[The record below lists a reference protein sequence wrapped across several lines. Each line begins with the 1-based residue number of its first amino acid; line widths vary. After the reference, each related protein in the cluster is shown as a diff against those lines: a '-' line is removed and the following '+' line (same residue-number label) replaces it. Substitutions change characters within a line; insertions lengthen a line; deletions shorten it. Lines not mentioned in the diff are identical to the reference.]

1 MTASIVQIIEDE
13 PLHADLLDRALR
25 QAQFTTT
32 HAADGESGWKDAQ
45 RLLPSLILL
54 DLMLPGLS
62 GHEICRLVRRTPS
75 TSHIPIIMLTAVGT
89 EDDRIAG
96 LEMGADDYVVKPFS
110 PREVVSRVQAVL
122 RRSRQSL
129 PPPPGFSTDSLTVQ
143 EPCFLV
149 SLQKRQL
156 TLSDM
161 ELAILRFL
169 LARPGELVSAASF
182 MAALGRDHREM
193 PPERVDQSVRT
204 LHRKLQNSNAGL
216 IEILPGFRYRF
227 HETPHPVSLSQE

>member
-25 QAQFTTT
+25 QAQFTPV
-32 HAADGESGWKDAQ
+32 HAADGESGWRDAQ

-54 DLMLPGLS
+54 DLMLPRLS
-62 GHEICRLVRRTPS
+62 GQEICRLVRRTPS
-75 TSHIPIIMLTAVGT
+75 TRHIPIIMLTALGT
-89 EDDRIAG
+89 EEDRIAG

-110 PREVVSRVQAVL
+110 PREVVSRIQAVL

-129 PPPPGFSTDSLTVQ
+129 TPSPGFFTDSLTVQ
-143 EPCFLV
+143 ESCFLV
-149 SLQKRQL
+149 SLQNRQL

-169 LARPGELVSAASF
+169 LTRPNELVSAGSF
-182 MAALGRDHREM
+182 IAALGQDHREM
-193 PPERVDQSVRT
+193 PPGNVDQSVRT
-204 LHRKLQNSNAGL
+204 LHRKLQNSDAGL

-227 HETPHPVSLSQE
+227 RQVPRPVSLSQE